1 MAECLEC
8 GHSAPPTCGT
18 CGGLNGYGDTLNPC
32 PNCMARKNP
41 PVSELPPPIG
51 GTQPPQPPP
60 QPLNL
65 PATDSGES
73 SGEWRGITIDDV

>member
-51 GTQPPQPPP
+51 GTQPPP
-60 QPLNL
+60 PLNL
-65 PATDSGES
+65 PPAEAGDSYGS
-73 SGEWRGITIDDV
+73 WRGIEITDE